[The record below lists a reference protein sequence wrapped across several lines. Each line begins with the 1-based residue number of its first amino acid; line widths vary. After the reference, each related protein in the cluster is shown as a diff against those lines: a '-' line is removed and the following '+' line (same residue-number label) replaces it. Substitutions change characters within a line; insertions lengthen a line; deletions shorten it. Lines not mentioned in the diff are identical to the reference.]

1 MRIVIADDDMLVSG
15 ALRTILEKDQDI
27 EVQGIAS
34 NGKEAIE
41 LYRKYEPDVLLMD
54 IRMSPMSGLEASEE
68 ILKEKPD
75 SVLPTL
81 GGQAALNLAMELDES
96 GFLVENRVRMIKQDY
111 ASILPA
117 IRAVCTG
124 QTVFG
129 TQIISRLPELLERKS
144 AFDYETYEITE
155 KERAVMKLVADGK
168 SNKEIAGEMFLSEGT
183 IRNYISG
190 ILDKLNLRDRTQLA
204 VFYLRNCT

>member
-68 ILKEKPD
+68 ILKEKFSD
-75 SVLPTL
+75 DEYIVK
-81 GGQAALNLAMELDES
+81 ALKCGVKGYLL
-96 GFLVENRVRMIKQDY
+96 KQDY

>member
-1 MRIVIADDDMLVSG
+1 MKKVFVDDDCLVTG
-15 ALRTILEKDQDI
+15 ALKTILEVNEDVD
-27 EVQGIAS
+27 VVATGLDGRDAVR
-34 NGKEAIE
+34 
-41 LYRKYEPDVLLMD
+41 LYGEHKPDVLLMD
-54 IRMSPMSGLEASEE
+54 IRMKNMNGLEAATE
-68 ILKEKPD
+68 ILYAYPEANILLLTTFLDDEYIVK
-75 SVLPTL
+75 
-81 GGQAALNLAMELDES
+81 ALRIGAKGYLL
-96 GFLVENRVRMIKQDY
+96 KQDY

>member
-68 ILKEKPD
+68 ILKEKPEAKILLLTTFSD
-75 SVLPTL
+75 
-81 GGQAALNLAMELDES
+81 DEYI
-96 GFLVENRVRMIKQDY
+96 VNPD
-111 ASILPA
+111 
-117 IRAVCTG
+117 C
-124 QTVFG
+124 
-129 TQIISRLPELLERKS
+129 
-144 AFDYETYEITE
+144 
-155 KERAVMKLVADGK
+155 
-168 SNKEIAGEMFLSEGT
+168 
-183 IRNYISG
+183 RN
-190 ILDKLNLRDRTQLA
+190 
-204 VFYLRNCT
+204 F

>member
-68 ILKEKPD
+68 FLKKNQRQRYCSLQHFLMTNIL
-75 SVLPTL
+75 
-81 GGQAALNLAMELDES
+81 
-96 GFLVENRVRMIKQDY
+96 
-111 ASILPA
+111 
-117 IRAVCTG
+117 
-124 QTVFG
+124 
-129 TQIISRLPELLERKS
+129 
-144 AFDYETYEITE
+144 
-155 KERAVMKLVADGK
+155 
-168 SNKEIAGEMFLSEGT
+168 
-183 IRNYISG
+183 
-190 ILDKLNLRDRTQLA
+190 
-204 VFYLRNCT
+204 

>member
-68 ILKEKPD
+68 ILKEKPEAKILLLTTFSD
-75 SVLPTL
+75 DEYIVK
-81 GGQAALNLAMELDES
+81 ALKCGVKGYLL
-96 GFLVENRVRMIKQDY
+96 KQDY

-117 IRAVCTG
+117 LRAVCSG
-124 QTVFG
+124 QTVLG
-129 TQIISRLPELLERKS
+129 AEIVSKIPDLIRKEDE
-144 AFDYETYEITE
+144 FDYAARGINERE
-155 KERAVMKLVADGK
+155 KKIIRLIADGN
-168 SNKEIAGEMFLSEGT
+168 SNKEIAAELYLSEGT
-183 IRNYISG
+183 IRNYLSS
-190 ILDKLNLRDRTQLA
+190 ILDKLQLRDRTQLA
-204 VFYLRNCT
+204 IFYYQHK

>member
-68 ILKEKPD
+68 ILKEKPEAKILLLTTFSD
-75 SVLPTL
+75 DEYIVKALKCSVKGYLL
-81 GGQAALNLAMELDES
+81 
-96 GFLVENRVRMIKQDY
+96 KQVY

-117 IRAVCTG
+117 IRAVHG
-124 QTVFG
+124 
-129 TQIISRLPELLERKS
+129 
-144 AFDYETYEITE
+144 
-155 KERAVMKLVADGK
+155 ADGVRN
-168 SNKEIAGEMFLSEGT
+168 SDHIQTAGTFRAKECF
-183 IRNYISG
+183 
-190 ILDKLNLRDRTQLA
+190 
-204 VFYLRNCT
+204 

>member
-1 MRIVIADDDMLVSG
+1 MWCERISSKTGLC
-15 ALRTILEKDQDI
+15 
-27 EVQGIAS
+27 
-34 NGKEAIE
+34 
-41 LYRKYEPDVLLMD
+41 KYSAGNP
-54 IRMSPMSGLEASEE
+54 G
-68 ILKEKPD
+68 
-75 SVLPTL
+75 SVH
-81 GGQAALNLAMELDES
+81 
-96 GFLVENRVRMIKQDY
+96 
-111 ASILPA
+111 
-117 IRAVCTG
+117 G

-155 KERAVMKLVADGK
+155 KERDVMKLVADGK

>member
-68 ILKEKPD
+68 ILKD
-75 SVLPTL
+75 ILSHHISTL
-81 GGQAALNLAMELDES
+81 LQYTRHQKML
-96 GFLVENRVRMIKQDY
+96 
-111 ASILPA
+111 
-117 IRAVCTG
+117 
-124 QTVFG
+124 
-129 TQIISRLPELLERKS
+129 
-144 AFDYETYEITE
+144 
-155 KERAVMKLVADGK
+155 
-168 SNKEIAGEMFLSEGT
+168 
-183 IRNYISG
+183 
-190 ILDKLNLRDRTQLA
+190 
-204 VFYLRNCT
+204 

>member
-68 ILKEKPD
+68 ILKEKPEAKILLLTTFSD
-75 SVLPTL
+75 DEYIVK
-81 GGQAALNLAMELDES
+81 ALKCGVKGYLL
-96 GFLVENRVRMIKQDY
+96 KQDY

-117 IRAVCTG
+117 LRAVCSG

-129 TQIISRLPELLERKS
+129 VEIVSKIPDLIKNEDG
-144 AFDYETYEITE
+144 FDYVAHGINERE
-155 KERAVMKLVADGK
+155 KEIIRLIADGN
-168 SNKEIAGEMFLSEGT
+168 SNKEIAAELYLSEGT
-183 IRNYISG
+183 VRNYLSS
-190 ILDKLNLRDRTQLA
+190 ILDKLQLRDRTQVA
-204 VFYLRNCT
+204 VFYYQHK

>member
-68 ILKEKPD
+68 ILKEKQRQRYC
-75 SVLPTL
+75 SL
-81 GGQAALNLAMELDES
+81 QH
-96 GFLVENRVRMIKQDY
+96 FLMT
-111 ASILPA
+111 SIL
-117 IRAVCTG
+117 
-124 QTVFG
+124 
-129 TQIISRLPELLERKS
+129 
-144 AFDYETYEITE
+144 
-155 KERAVMKLVADGK
+155 
-168 SNKEIAGEMFLSEGT
+168 
-183 IRNYISG
+183 
-190 ILDKLNLRDRTQLA
+190 
-204 VFYLRNCT
+204 

>member
-68 ILKEKPD
+68 ILKEKPE
-75 SVLPTL
+75 
-81 GGQAALNLAMELDES
+81 G
-96 GFLVENRVRMIKQDY
+96 
-111 ASILPA
+111 
-117 IRAVCTG
+117 
-124 QTVFG
+124 
-129 TQIISRLPELLERKS
+129 KS

>member
-68 ILKEKPD
+68 ILKENCTDYVTVILTDKADLDVIDMQERIRLAFPNLLEIRRENQRKAD
-75 SVLPTL
+75 YSR
-81 GGQAALNLAMELDES
+81 AL
-96 GFLVENRVRMIKQDY
+96 
-111 ASILPA
+111 
-117 IRAVCTG
+117 
-124 QTVFG
+124 QTE
-129 TQIISRLPELLERKS
+129 ELL
-144 AFDYETYEITE
+144 DPYE
-155 KERAVMKLVADGK
+155 LCC
-168 SNKEIAGEMFLSEGT
+168 SFLKEINEEEKA
-183 IRNYISG
+183 
-190 ILDKLNLRDRTQLA
+190 ILQDVLHTVQGVK
-204 VFYLRNCT
+204 